1 MNHALEPSRMSTLM
15 RSACVVVLLW
25 LCLPGTIPRVTAQAM
40 SEYQLKA
47 AFLVNFGKFIDWP
60 DPAFASSTSPFVIG
74 VVGDDPFG
82 GDLDKAIAGKLVGA
96 HPIVAKRVNSNDD
109 MADLELVFIG
119 SSETPRLADI
129 LRRLNSSSA
138 VTVSDIDRFCDAG
151 GIIAFV
157 VDNNRIRF
165 EVNLDAAQ
173 KRNVKISSKLLSLA
187 LIHKAGH

>member
-1 MNHALEPSRMSTLM
+1 MAALIRI
-15 RSACVVVLLW
+15 ACVTALSLCVLEV
-25 LCLPGTIPRVTAQAM
+25 IPVRVAAEAM

-60 DPAFASSTSPFVIG
+60 EPGFSSGTVPFVIG

-82 GDLDKAIAGKLVGA
+82 DDLDEAIKGKQIGA
-96 HPIVAKRVNSNDD
+96 HPIVARRISSGGD
-109 MADLELVFIG
+109 MSGIELAFIG
-119 SSETPRLADI
+119 SSEKTRLADT

-165 EVNLDAAQ
+165 EVNLEAAQ
-173 KRNVKISSKLLSLA
+173 KRNLKISSKLLSLA
-187 LIHKAGH
+187 LIHRTGH

>member
-1 MNHALEPSRMSTLM
+1 MAALIRIV
-15 RSACVVVLLW
+15 CVAAVS
-25 LCLPGTIPRVTAQAM
+25 LCLLDVLPRRVTAEAM

-47 AFLVNFGKFIDWP
+47 AFLVNFGKFIEWP
-60 DPAFASSTSPFVIG
+60 EPEFSSTTVPFVIG

-82 GDLDKAIAGKLVGA
+82 GDLDTAIQGKSIGA
-96 HPIVAKRVNSNDD
+96 HPVVARRINSSDD
-109 MADLELVFIG
+109 MGGLELVFIG
-119 SSETPRLADI
+119 ASEKPRLADI

-165 EVNLDAAQ
+165 EVNMDAAQ
-173 KRNVKISSKLLSLA
+173 KRNLKISSKLLSLA
-187 LIHKAGH
+187 LIHRTGH